1 MRSPNRPLIYVVVLM
16 LGLAGTL
23 AAQEEVHRPVIGG
36 IAAELTVGDMT
47 AGSDVIV
54 LGKCTA
60 LESIW
65 IDRILVTLAT
75 VSVSET
81 LKGTTGETITVVLPG
96 GSDSNR
102 KFPIAMT
109 YPGAPQMT
117 SGEDVF
123 LFLVR
128 DTEFSDGLIVAGFSQ
143 GKFSVVE
150 SEDGEKLISRDL
162 SGVRLQN
169 NSGTRRGTR
178 YLTPLSEFKQA
189 VRASLP

>member
-1 MRSPNRPLIYVVVLM
+1 M

-23 AAQEEVHRPVIGG
+23 AAQEEQVNRPIIGG

-54 LGKCTA
+54 LGKCTG

-102 KFPIAMT
+102 KFPVAMT

-128 DTEFSDGLIVAGFSQ
+128 DTDFTDGLIVAGFSQ

-150 SEDGEKLISRDL
+150 SEEGEKLVSRDL
-162 SGVRLQN
+162 STVRLQN
-169 NSGTRRGTR
+169 NSGLKRGTR